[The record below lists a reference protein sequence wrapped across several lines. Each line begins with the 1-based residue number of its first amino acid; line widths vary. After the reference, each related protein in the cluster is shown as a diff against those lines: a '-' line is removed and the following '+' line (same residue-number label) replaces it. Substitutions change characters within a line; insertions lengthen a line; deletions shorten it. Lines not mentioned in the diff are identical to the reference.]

1 MSTTGESQQHAGRV
15 AVGEPPRGFSRA
27 TPLPAC
33 TTGVSVRALLIGA
46 LLIPVVCIFN
56 EYTEIVA
63 EGTDMVAMSLIIA
76 VVILLFLLVM
86 INLGLKKWA
95 PRFAFSQAELMYIYV
110 MLTVSVGI
118 SGIGMTQFLVPQLGN
133 LYHFANE
140 TNKWDQFW
148 PYVPHW
154 FVPDRAV
161 LPAFYASQSSFYTW
175 EHFRGWLTPIL
186 TWSSF
191 IVVMLF
197 CMLCMN
203 VIIRR
208 QWMDRE
214 RLTFPIV
221 YLPLEMTRG
230 GGSVEL
236 FTNRWMWI
244 GFAIPCVLET
254 LASLNYLFPSV
265 PSLPLKPSTG
275 LEIGPY
281 FTDAPWSAVGYL
293 TLAFYPLVIG
303 IAYFLSLEVSFSSW
317 FFYLFTKVQSVAAT
331 AFGFQDSQ
339 ASAAAKRIPYLP
351 EQGAGAFIGLALFGA
366 YASRRYLREVLRKAF
381 SGAPEIRDDN
391 EPMPYRLAV
400 FGLLGGLLALCAF
413 MTAAGLAWY
422 LVLIFFV
429 LYFIL
434 VLTFTRIRAEAGQAW
449 GFGPNNPAHRL
460 MLDTGGSYGW
470 SLQNLTVFSYLMW
483 MDLDY
488 RCVAMPHQLEG
499 FKIGESARMNSRHL
513 AAVIMLAT
521 VIGALASFWAL
532 LVIYYKYGAGTA
544 KVNGWRTD
552 MGSRAFND
560 IRNWFDNPER
570 LNAPALQATLV
581 GVGVTGL
588 LMALR
593 THFTW
598 WPFHPVGYALAGTFT
613 MDWLWFPTL
622 VGWLIKALTI
632 RYGGMKM
639 YRAFIPFFIGLILGD
654 YVIGGLWALIG
665 LAFDIRVYRC
675 FPI

>member
-1 MSTTGESQQHAGRV
+1 MSSIDETQQSRAGVAVEASPGPARSAPPAARTTGIS
-15 AVGEPPRGFSRA
+15 
-27 TPLPAC
+27 L
-33 TTGVSVRALLIGA
+33 RALLIGVC
-46 LLIPVVCIFN
+46 LIPVVCIWN

-63 EGTDMVAMSLIIA
+63 EGTDLVAMSLIIA
-76 VVILLFLLVM
+76 AVILLFLLVM
-86 INLGLKKWA
+86 VNLSLKKWA
-95 PRFAFSQAELMYIYV
+95 PRLAFSQAELMYIYV

-118 SGIGMTQFLVPQLGN
+118 SGIGMGQFLVPQLGN

-154 FVPDRAV
+154 FVPNRKA
-161 LPAFYASQSSFYTW
+161 LPAFYAGQSSFYTW
-175 EHFRGWLTPIL
+175 EHFTGWLIPIL
-186 TWSSF
+186 TWSGF

-221 YLPLEMTRG
+221 YLPLEITRG
-230 GGSVEL
+230 GGNVDL
-236 FTNRWMWI
+236 FRSRLMWI

-265 PSLPLKPSTG
+265 PSLPLKPSSD
-275 LEIGPY
+275 LEIGQY
-281 FTDAPWSAVGYL
+281 FTEFPWNAVGYL
-293 TLAFYPLVIG
+293 TLGFYPLVIG
-303 IAYFLSLEVSFSSW
+303 IAYFLSLDVSFSSW
-317 FFYLFTKVQSVAAT
+317 FFYLFTKVQSVVAT
-331 AFGFQDSQ
+331 ALGYRDAQ
-339 ASAAAKRIPYLP
+339 ASAAAQRMPYLP

-366 YASRRYLREVLRKAF
+366 YASRRYLWDVIRKAF
-381 SGAPEIRDDN
+381 SGAPEVKDEN
-391 EPMPYRLAV
+391 EPMPYRMAV
-400 FGLLGGLLALCAF
+400 FGLLAGTLALCSF
-413 MTAAGLAWY
+413 MAVAGLAWY
-422 LVLIFFV
+422 LAVLFFA

-434 VLTFTRIRAEAGQAW
+434 VVTFTRIRAEAGQAW

-460 MLDTGGSYGW
+460 ILDTGGSYGW

-499 FKIGESARMNSRHL
+499 FKIGESARMNNRHL

-521 VIGALASFWAL
+521 VVGALASFWAL

-544 KVNGWRTD
+544 KVNTWRTD

-570 LNAPALQATLV
+570 QNVPALEATLV
-581 GVGVTGL
+581 GAAVTGL

-613 MDWLWFPTL
+613 MEWLWFPTL
-622 VGWLIKALTI
+622 VGWMVKALTI
-632 RYGGMKM
+632 RYGGMRL
-639 YRAFIPFFIGLILGD
+639 YRTLMPFFIGLILGD